1 MEAGVILELRILR
14 YFLAVAQEKNI
25 TRAAE
30 KLLVSQPTLSKQL
43 SDFEK
48 ELGTKLFIRGHR
60 QITLT
65 SEGVYLKSKAE
76 EIISLADKT
85 SLNIKNDQII
95 SGDLTIG
102 AGESIGMKRIIDIMG
117 NINQDYPDVKIHLIS
132 GMADEM
138 ETLLNQG
145 NLDFAVFMGERD
157 LNEYNYLQM
166 PKTDEWGLIMRKDSL
181 LADNDFIS
189 PKDLLGKPLLISAQE
204 ISKSRFKNWWGNL
217 GSKMNIMGTFTLVFN
232 AELLVENGNAYMMSF
247 NHLIDKTHQ
256 DKLTFRPL
264 NPPMIEPITVVWK
277 KNTVLSKVAQ
287 LFVKRLQAS
296 LHNEDFK

>member
-1 MEAGVILELRILR
+1 MELRILR

>member
-296 LHNEDFK
+296 LHNEDL

>member
-166 PKTDEWGLIMRKDSL
+166 PETDEWGLIMHKDSL

-296 LHNEDFK
+296 LHNEDL

>member
-166 PKTDEWGLIMRKDSL
+166 PETDEWGLIMRKDSL

-256 DKLTFRPL
+256 DKLTFCPL

-296 LHNEDFK
+296 LHNEDL

>member
-1 MEAGVILELRILR
+1 MELRILR

-166 PKTDEWGLIMRKDSL
+166 PETDEWGLIMRKDSL

-296 LHNEDFK
+296 LHNEDL

>member
-166 PKTDEWGLIMRKDSL
+166 PETDEWGLIMRKDSL

-247 NHLIDKTHQ
+247 NHLIDKTHH
-256 DKLTFRPL
+256 DKLTFCPL

-296 LHNEDFK
+296 LHNEDL

>member
-166 PKTDEWGLIMRKDSL
+166 PETDEWGLIMRKDSL

-296 LHNEDFK
+296 LHNEDL